1 MTKAIIISLLISIGA
16 TKGICQKIEGAR
28 DIQSIERKWLDVS
41 YANASSAQKLDIYL
55 PNEKGK
61 IFPVIISI
69 HGGAFMSGDKADN
82 QVLPML
88 TGLERGY
95 AIISINYRLSGEAKF
110 PAQIFDVKAAIR
122 WVKAN
127 ATKYNLDPDK
137 HAVWGGSA
145 GGHLASLA
153 GTSAGVSELE
163 DLSMGNSEYSSRVQ
177 AVVDWF
183 GPIDFLQMDEQFVV
197 SGKGKPD
204 HSLADSPE
212 SKLLG
217 QKITEIPELVKKA
230 NPTTYISGDD
240 PPFLIEHGTDDRLI
254 PTKQSIDFANQL
266 ERVMGSEKVKLII
279 LNDADHGGPQ
289 FATEDNLTIVFGFL
303 DAILK

>member
-1 MTKAIIISLLISIGA
+1 MTKAIIISLFISIGA
-16 TKGICQKIEGAR
+16 AKGICQNIESVG
-28 DIQSIERKWLDVS
+28 DIQSIEQKWLDVS

-55 PNEKGK
+55 PNEEEK
-61 IFPVIISI
+61 IYPVIISI

-88 TGLERGY
+88 KGLERGY
-95 AIISINYRLSGEAKF
+95 AVVSINYRLSGEAKF

-127 ATKYNLDPDK
+127 ATKYDLDPDK
-137 HAVWGGSA
+137 IAVWGGSA

-163 DLSMGNSEYSSRVQ
+163 DLSMGNSESSSRVQ

-230 NPTTYISGDD
+230 NPATYISGDD

-254 PTKQSIDFANQL
+254 PTKQSIDFASQL

-279 LNDADHGGPQ
+279 LDGADHGGPQ
-289 FATEDNLTIVFGFL
+289 FTTEANLTIVFGFL